1 MDRAQMVHEY
11 IEAAN
16 KLMEMAE
23 DCEDCEVADLLKAKS
38 LKIFELAASHGG
50 IIKTAS
56 EKTE

>member
-1 MDRAQMVHEY
+1 MVHEY